1 MEALDLCFIPLVNML
16 WLKTIWRKPF
26 LSVVGDLGQELD
38 CLCLLTS
45 VKVSQV
51 KFQEAFDLLL
61 LSVRGIEN
69 LRGHLR
75 DNDQFKISF
84 SDVREFPY
92 QSLAALFVS
101 LGNPN
106 NALHVLELARARA
119 LADLMASQYSLDWKI
134 SADPQSW
141 IGIDK
146 IMNKESCCSCLYI
159 SWFGLWI
166 LKASGVINFAK

>member
-1 MEALDLCFIPLVNML
+1 MFQSLGEYDKPKEYYEKALAIRMELGDRAGEAKCYGSLGSLLHSFGEHVMAENYLEKAVSISHD
-16 WLKTIWRKPF
+16 
-26 LSVVGDLGQELD
+26 VGDLGQELD

-45 VKVSQV
+45 VRVSQV
-51 KFQEAFDLLL
+51 KFQEAFEVLL
-61 LSVRGIEN
+61 LSVKRSED
-69 LRGHLR
+69 LHGHLR

-119 LADLMASQYSLDWKI
+119 LADLMAAQYSLDWQI
-134 SADPQSW
+134 AD
-141 IGIDK
+141 
-146 IMNKESCCSCLYI
+146 E
-159 SWFGLWI
+159 
-166 LKASGVINFAK
+166 